1 MKSLL
6 VPCVVCCAGLL
17 LPALAYGA
25 AAAIGD
31 EDLRVYLGAL
41 ELGARLDV
49 DLTGDGRAE
58 LVYVATDS
66 DERVLGVI
74 DGRGDPAHLGA
85 HLLGEAQ
92 LAATP
97 QSSVSLGFD
106 NGQLLVE
113 QFAGEGIVSV
123 SSYRYRYDAA
133 VQKLQLVELAVEQYD
148 DAAGQGTLR
157 ISWDLDAGEQVVV
170 RSEPATLDNG
180 QQVYVYGPELR
191 SIRLAAPIYLS
202 GTPDPLALL
211 EFEGRRE
218 MLVSSDRKH

>member
-1 MKSLL
+1 MKWLL
-6 VPCVVCCAGLL
+6 VPCVACCAGLL
-17 LPALAYGA
+17 WPALAYG

-66 DERVLGVI
+66 NERVLGVI
-74 DGRGDPAHLGA
+74 DGRGDPARLGA
-85 HLLGEAQ
+85 HLLGEAP

-97 QSSVSLGFD
+97 QSPVSLSVD

-113 QFAGEGIVSV
+113 QFAGEGTVSV

-133 VQKLQLVELAVEQYD
+133 VQKLRLIELAVEQYD
-148 DAAGQGTLR
+148 DAARQGTLR

-170 RSEPATLDNG
+170 HSEPATLDNG

-202 GTPDPLALL
+202 GTPDPLALF